1 MRAVTVLATLSPED
15 VVHDL
20 YTGRG
25 VTVSDTRAQ
34 MCGDMAGGEDALLVM
49 EAPPR

>member
-1 MRAVTVLATLSPED
+1 MRAVTVLATLPPED

-25 VTVSDTRAQ
+25 ATVSDTRAQ
-34 MCGDMAGGEDALLVM
+34 MSVDTAGGEDALFVM